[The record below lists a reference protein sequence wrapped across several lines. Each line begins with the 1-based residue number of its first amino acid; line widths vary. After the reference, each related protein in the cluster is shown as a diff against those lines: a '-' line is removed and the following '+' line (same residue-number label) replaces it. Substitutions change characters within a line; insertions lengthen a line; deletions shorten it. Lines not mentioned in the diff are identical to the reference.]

1 MKRNFYLPTNFTNNA
16 ERCQNI
22 ELVKIRATYKVAII
36 STLCYSC
43 IFVKLVGHKNQRVNT
58 AWEAVQN
65 TAIVTEDFV
74 VGY

>member
-43 IFVKLVGHKNQRVNT
+43 IFVKFVGHKNN
-58 AWEAVQN
+58 
-65 TAIVTEDFV
+65 
-74 VGY
+74 